1 MIDLTTG
8 WWYGYKTLDLLEEV
22 NRRLDNNGD
31 NKLTKDQAIRSLIPM
46 LYTNAHVFVEKPI
59 KYLVDAGMS
68 ETSDTRLYVEYIAKH
83 LRDIAKEFIQNMFR

>member
-46 LYTNAHVFVEKPI
+46 LYTNAHVFVEKP
-59 KYLVDAGMS
+59 LAMS
-68 ETSDTRLYVEYIAKH
+68 VAETANPAKVSV
-83 LRDIAKEFIQNMFR
+83 KENPTESFFITVTFATN